1 MSITYSIES
10 PDISIQSF
18 GEKIGM
24 SSNGNIVVTHHGD
37 SIYIYNIDD
46 RSNIILEQTIELSNI
61 STINE
66 VAVNED
72 GNLIIIAYNLG
83 TDTNQR
89 ILQITNKSDLSSVE
103 INDGTN
109 WQIIGSNIYYV
120 NSNGLQRYNNA
131 LQLINPGNSSITDY
145 SIISE
150 DIFVYVKDGVIYDK
164 DDNQINLDD
173 TDTTSITKVAIKEK
187 KDDSNGYY
195 IVYSRESSVYI
206 KDNDLNNYNSIA
218 INNIKDI
225 DISNGGNKVMIIF
238 EESIDNFKVRKYE
251 YDSNNEWVEIY
262 EYSGGENYIRIS
274 KLISIRISR

>member
-1 MSITYSIES
+1 M
-10 PDISIQSF
+10 
-18 GEKIGM
+18 
-24 SSNGNIVVTHHGD
+24 
-37 SIYIYNIDD
+37 
-46 RSNIILEQTIELSNI
+46 
-61 STINE
+61 
-66 VAVNED
+66 NED

-206 KDNDLNNYNSIA
+206 KDNDLNNYN
-218 INNIKDI
+218 
-225 DISNGGNKVMIIF
+225 
-238 EESIDNFKVRKYE
+238 
-251 YDSNNEWVEIY
+251 
-262 EYSGGENYIRIS
+262 
-274 KLISIRISR
+274 